1 MWFISCM
8 TLDLVAS
15 SFVAPGTYEST
26 AHSVPIM
33 LGLGLSA
40 GSPKLTSA
48 FGQTMTNLTQS

>member
-15 SFVAPGTYEST
+15 SFTTPVTYEST
-26 AHSVPIM
+26 AHSVPIVWE
-33 LGLGLSA
+33 LGLSA